1 MLGVTIMRR
10 MRDLAQIQLRK
21 ENKDECLNQ
30 SDKETQRHQCDGD
43 QPVSYSRSQMRDR
56 IHHLFVGKHVAEK
69 TNAERKRPDEVAD
82 ELNRKDQPRDPPD
95 GSGKVFQV
103 QQKTFEQSN
112 AGNPFQEPVR
122 YRSSLRI

>member
-30 SDKETQRHQCDGD
+30 SDKETQRHQRYRDH
-43 QPVSYSRSQMRDR
+43 PVSYSRSQMRDR

-69 TNAERKRPDEVAD
+69 TNAERKGTNQITDN
-82 ELNRKDQPRDPPD
+82 LKRKDQPRNPPD
-95 GSGKVFQV
+95 GTGKVLQMA
-103 QQKTFEQSN
+103 EQAVLFN
-112 AGNPFQEPVR
+112 TDVVV
-122 YRSSLRI
+122 I